1 MRALTLTYLIWTVDG
16 FSNLGLWAYLA
27 VTWWMTVI
35 FDFINQK
42 KGTGA
47 RGLTPTLSSV
57 FSAMI
62 AFMVPVN
69 LQEFTVL
76 KTAMPRA
83 APLPFFLFRQVR
95 LFGSAWL
102 TVAFLMQETALQVE
116 MLVLTIYFIR
126 ESYCEPGER
135 DLIGSGSDCSA
146 QITFSTAEALDKE
159 RTGGRI
165 SLLTSNALAFTTFAY
180 LLVAVLPYEKSDRLH
195 SGLRALV
202 WDNKG
207 LIGCLRCLPWLSHL
221 GEASGDIEADESH
234 SCCGGHKNKRKH
246 TGISEG
252 HRDLRGAGRQA
263 GGRAGAGR
271 KQAVARN
278 AQPGYGAAGSGSA
291 RTGSRSTSQGAGAVK
306 RTRSMKKTTA
316 GGAI

>member
-1 MRALTLTYLIWTVDG
+1 
-16 FSNLGLWAYLA
+16 
-27 VTWWMTVI
+27 
-35 FDFINQK
+35 
-42 KGTGA
+42 
-47 RGLTPTLSSV
+47 
-57 FSAMI
+57 
-62 AFMVPVN
+62 
-69 LQEFTVL
+69 
-76 KTAMPRA
+76 
-83 APLPFFLFRQVR
+83 
-95 LFGSAWL
+95 
-102 TVAFLMQETALQVE
+102 MQEMALQVE

-135 DLIGSGSDCSA
+135 DLIGSGGDCSA

-234 SCCGGHKNKRKH
+234 SCCGGRKDKRKKA
-246 TGISEG
+246 GISDG
-252 HRDLRGAGRQA
+252 HGLRGPGRQA
-263 GGRAGAGR
+263 GGKAGAGR

-278 AQPGYGAAGSGSA
+278 AQPGYGAAESGSA
-291 RTGSRSTSQGAGAVK
+291 RTGSRSAPQGAAGAVK
-306 RTRSMKKTTA
+306 RTRSMKKTTV